1 FTIDYIFIHN
11 RSSLTKRGEYI
22 IHLMETTLKDIPVLH
37 IVNVQDYDKVYPSV
51 IYYHGYNGVKEGSWT
66 VVYKIVE
73 QGYRVLL
80 PDCMYNGSR
89 MKGMSN
95 TEFDLAFW
103 DVVMQS
109 IEELADLSDALVEKG
124 YSTKDRI
131 GIGGTSMGG
140 IISYGALVRY
150 DWIKTAAVL
159 MGTPYMTDYAK

>member
-1 FTIDYIFIHN
+1 S
-11 RSSLTKRGEYI
+11 RS
-22 IHLMETTLKDIPVLH
+22 
-37 IVNVQDYDKVYPSV
+37 
-51 IYYHGYNGVKEGSWT
+51 
-66 VVYKIVE
+66 
-73 QGYRVLL
+73 
-80 PDCMYNGSR
+80 
-89 MKGMSN
+89 KGMSN

-150 DWIKTAAVL
+150 DWIKTAAVI
-159 MGTPYMTDYAK
+159 MGTVYMTDYAKALIKEFNKVNEHQVTKAGEQEVNETISSD